1 MGRQSGRESSERR
14 RSSLSRRSSSLSR
27 WRSRS
32 DSLSSVGSTG
42 SQFLDDNTNEIYSGA
57 GSEIIPSSI
66 TSFHYPHHFGRSSH
80 RKSVVSG
87 ISDFGRS
94 PPVHSHNDNEDDEA
108 IDGVSV
114 RSGSGQ
120 SLRSDEI
127 QMNNFKFF
135 SPDEIEMAPGGSTLE
150 NPENPVDFDT
160 AWDYSVDKYIVEE
173 EPLQDHRRKSD
184 SSSVT
189 PDYDYGSIIYEGG
202 RNRRDS
208 DSSSSKHVLLEENE
222 NELLRFYEQYPATS
236 EYQRYYLAEEDLVIG
251 IAGYK
256 SSWPR
261 TTLYYLFC
269 IFTCGLGYLAM
280 RWFPKFR
287 VNMKGNKSPLG
298 KADWAI
304 IENEYG
310 ELVIV
315 NIDKTAFNERL
326 SDFLTSSP
334 QEGEDLT
341 SRKLENDPVVP
352 YLQTFNYRY
361 VKFFYNPVEDLFKT
375 NSNWYDPRWLYAR
388 NMKDGIPQSVQ
399 EERLEIFGQNNIIIE
414 EKSVVQ
420 ILADEVLHP
429 FYVFQIFSIFL
440 WMADDYY
447 YYAGCIFVISLISV
461 LNSLIETKQTIH
473 RLQEISKLSCEI
485 RVWRHG
491 FWKQIDSHDLVPGDV
506 FEVDPT
512 LAVLPCDAILIN
524 GECVVNESMLT
535 GESVPV
541 SKVQA
546 TQETAVALPESF
558 TSPLL
563 AKSFLYN
570 GTKLLKT
577 KSSNDEPV
585 CAMCFKTGFN
595 TTKGSL
601 VRSMLFPKPIGFK
614 FYQDSFKYIGFMGL
628 IACIGFTYSTYNFIK
643 VGLDTRT
650 MILRALDIITI
661 VVPPALPATLTI
673 GTTFALSRLK
683 KLQIFCISPTRVNVG
698 GKLDVVCF
706 DKTGTLTED
715 GLDVLGVHLAINAK
729 GRKEIVFDELVSDIG
744 HLDVGE
750 TKSSSHE
757 LKNGKYLLGGMA
769 SCHSLRLIDN
779 EVLGDPLDVRMF
791 EFTKWQLSETT
802 TNVIVHSPTF
812 TDDSYAIAREFD
824 FAAALRRMSVVV
836 DSESRRFVFT
846 KGAPEIM
853 YNVCNNETLPTN
865 FEDLLHHYTHSGFRV
880 IACAYKEIS
889 QEVNISDF
897 DREEIESDLTFTGF
911 IVFENKLKPA
921 TKATLQEL
929 ERAKIR
935 TVMCTGDNIL
945 TAISVGRECELISP
959 DINDVYVPTLHENE
973 FGMDLIWEEVI
984 NPGKILDPNTLQ
996 PSIKGEKFT
1005 LAITGDVF
1013 RYMLTEMKDE
1023 VDQVNTLLLKGSI
1036 FARMSPDEKHE
1047 LVERLQALDY
1057 TVGFCGDGAND
1068 CGALKAADV
1077 GISLSEAEASVAAPF
1092 TSRIFEV
1099 SCVVNVIKEGRSS
1112 LVTSFSCFKY
1122 MSLYS
1127 AIQFITVT
1135 CLYKEGTNLGDF
1147 QFLYIDLFLILPL
1160 AIFMSWSGPFG
1171 ELVIKRPSANL
1182 VAPKILIPMCCHI
1195 IVIMI
1200 FQVTLWLH
1208 VQKQPWYIKPVV
1220 GGDDEVK
1227 SSDNTVLFLF
1237 TNFQYIL
1244 IAVLL
1249 SSGPPYREPMTKN
1262 VPFMINVFLATLI
1275 SILLFGIDENTRLG
1289 DFMDL
1294 TNLSSFFY
1302 ALILVS
1308 AVLNLIVMMAGDKFL
1323 YSKITWFYKKIFR
1336 RSQFG
1341 VSKKKYKNLLRE
1353 MGSTAFV

>member
-1 MGRQSGRESSERR
+1 MGRQSVRESSERR
-14 RSSLSRRSSSLSR
+14 RSSQGRRSSSISR

-32 DSLSSVGSTG
+32 DSLSSVGSNA
-42 SQFLDDNTNEIYSGA
+42 SQYIDENTNEIYSGA

-66 TSFHYPHHFGRSSH
+66 TSFHYPHHFGRGSH

-87 ISDFGRS
+87 ISDFGAS
-94 PPVHSHNDNEDDEA
+94 PIQSNDEA
-108 IDGVSV
+108 IDGDSV
-114 RSGSGQ
+114 RSSQ
-120 SLRSDEI
+120 SIRSDEI

-160 AWDYSVDKYIVEE
+160 DWDYSVDKYVEE
-173 EPLQDHRRKSD
+173 EPLQELRHSG
-184 SSSVT
+184 SGS

-251 IAGYK
+251 IAGYRN
-256 SSWPR
+256 SWR
-261 TTLYYLFC
+261 KTILYYIIC
-269 IFTCGLGYLAM
+269 IFTFGLGYLVM

-287 VNMKGNKSPLG
+287 VNMKGDKSPLG
-298 KADWAI
+298 KADWAV

-310 ELVIV
+310 ELVIATI
-315 NIDKTAFNERL
+315 NKSAFNERL
-326 SDFLTSSP
+326 SDFLIPSS
-334 QEGEDLT
+334 QEDDDAVG
-341 SRKLENDPVVP
+341 KKIENDPVVP
-352 YLQTFNYRY
+352 YLQTFTYRY
-361 VKFFYNPVEDLFKT
+361 IKFFYSPVEDLFKT
-375 NSNWYDPRWLYAR
+375 NSNWYDPRWLYIKS
-388 NMKDGIPQSVQ
+388 MKDGVLQSTQ
-399 EERLEIFGQNNIIIE
+399 EERLEIFGENNITIE

-440 WMADDYY
+440 WLADDYY
-447 YYAGCIFVISLISV
+447 YYAACIFIISLISV
-461 LNSLIETKQTIH
+461 LNSLYETKQTIH
-473 RLQEISKLSCEI
+473 RLQEISRMSCEI

-491 FWKQIDSHDLVPGDV
+491 FWKQIDSLDLVPGDV

-512 LAVLPCDAILIN
+512 LSVLPCDAILIN

-541 SKVQA
+541 SKIQA

-585 CAMCFKTGFN
+585 SAMCFKTGFN

-601 VRSMLFPKPIGFK
+601 VRSMLFPKPMGFK
-614 FYQDSFKYIGFMGL
+614 FYEDSFKYIGFMGL

-643 VGLDTRT
+643 VGLDTKT

-715 GLDVLGVHLAINAK
+715 GLDVLGIHLAVNAT
-729 GRKEIVFDELVSDIG
+729 GRKEVVFDELVTDIG
-744 HLDVGE
+744 HLDVRE
-750 TKSSSHE
+750 SKSEHE

-779 EVLGDPLDVRMF
+779 ELLGDPLDVRMF
-791 EFTKWQLSETT
+791 DFTKWELTETS
-802 TNVIVHSPTF
+802 NYPVVHSPTYNE
-812 TDDSYAIAREFD
+812 DSYSILKEFD
-824 FAAALRRMSVVV
+824 FVAALRRMSVVV
-836 DSESRRFVFT
+836 GSGSQKFVFA

-853 YNVCNNETLPTN
+853 YNICDDQTLPTN

-880 IACAYKEIS
+880 IACAYKEIPHDIEMS
-889 QEVNISDF
+889 TIE
-897 DREEIESDLTFTGF
+897 REQMESELIFTGF
-911 IVFENKLKPA
+911 IVFENKLKPS

-929 ERAKIR
+929 ESAKIR

-959 DINDVYVPTLHENE
+959 DIDDVYVPTLHETE
-973 FGMDLIWEEVI
+973 FGMNIVWEEVN
-984 NPGKILDPNTLQ
+984 NPGKIFDPNTLQ
-996 PSIKGEKFT
+996 PAIVGEKYT

-1013 RYMLTEMKDE
+1013 RYILTELKDE
-1023 VDQVNTLLLKGSI
+1023 DEQVNIMLLKGSI

-1047 LVERLQALDY
+1047 LVERLQGLDY

-1092 TSRIFEV
+1092 TSRVFEI

-1171 ELVIKRPSANL
+1171 KLVIKRPSANL

-1195 IVIMI
+1195 IVIMV
-1200 FQVTLWLH
+1200 FQIILWLL
-1208 VQKQPWYIKPVV
+1208 VQKQPWYIKPIV

-1244 IAVLL
+1244 IAVVL
-1249 SSGPPYREPMTKN
+1249 STGPPYREPMTKN

-1275 SILLFGIDENTRLG
+1275 SIMLFGIDEDTWLG

-1294 TNLSSFFY
+1294 TNLSSLFY
-1302 ALILVS
+1302 SLILFS
-1308 AVLNLIVMMAGDKFL
+1308 AVLNLVVMLAGDKFV
-1323 YSKITWFYKKIFR
+1323 YNKITWFYKRIFR
-1336 RSQFG
+1336 RGQEG
-1341 VSKKKYKNLLRE
+1341 QSKKKFKNLLRE
-1353 MGSTAFV
+1353 MNAPKFV